1 MSSERRKILDMLA
14 EGKITAD
21 EAERLLGLVDRG
33 AESGPSRAYE
43 AKTNEGGL
51 PYRYLRVRVEPTPEA
66 GEAGGVERVTI
77 RVPLA
82 LLRAGMKLG
91 SLIPNEAGNSVK
103 NALSEKGID
112 FDIRNITDEQ
122 INELIGALSD
132 LEIDVQDK
140 EHYVRIGVE

>member
-33 AESGPSRAYE
+33 AESGSSGAYE
-43 AKTNEGGL
+43 AKANDGGSA
-51 PYRYLRVRVEPTPEA
+51 YRYLRVRVEPNPEA
-66 GEAGGVERVTI
+66 GEAGGGERVNI

-82 LLRAGMKLG
+82 LLKAGMKLG
-91 SLIPNEAGNSVK
+91 SMIPQQASNSVK
-103 NALSEKGID
+103 DALSEKGID
-112 FDIRNITDEQ
+112 FDVRNITDEQ
-122 INELIGALSD
+122 IAELIGALSD

>member
-33 AESGPSRAYE
+33 AESGPSGAYE
-43 AKTNEGGL
+43 AKANDGGST
-51 PYRYLRVRVEPTPEA
+51 YRYLRVRVEPNPEA
-66 GEAGGVERVTI
+66 GGGGDRVNI

-82 LLRAGMKLG
+82 LLKAGMKLG
-91 SLIPNEAGNSVK
+91 SLIPQQASNSVRD
-103 NALSEKGID
+103 ALSEKGID

-122 INELIGALSD
+122 IAELIGALSD

>member
-33 AESGPSRAYE
+33 AESGPSGASE
-43 AKTNEGGL
+43 AKTNDDGS
-51 PYRYLRVRVEPTPEA
+51 PYRYLRVRVEPNPEA
-66 GEAGGVERVTI
+66 EEAGDGERVNI

-82 LLRAGMKLG
+82 LLKAGMKLG
-91 SLIPNEAGNSVK
+91 SLIPQQASNSVK
-103 NALSEKGID
+103 DALSRKGID
-112 FDIRNITDEQ
+112 FDVRNITDEQ
-122 INELIGALSD
+122 IAELIGALSD